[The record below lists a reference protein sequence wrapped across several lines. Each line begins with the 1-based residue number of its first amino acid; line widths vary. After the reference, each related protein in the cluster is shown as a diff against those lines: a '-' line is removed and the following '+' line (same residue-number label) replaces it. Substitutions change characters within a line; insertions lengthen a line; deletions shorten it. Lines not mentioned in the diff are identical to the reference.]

1 MSERLAGGRYG
12 WLYMGVLRL
21 SDEGVLEE
29 VDPGVRGEPAVAA
42 GAGEAGV
49 SESMSTLT

>member
-1 MSERLAGGRYG
+1 VSERLAGGLYG
-12 WLYMGVLRL
+12 WKGVLRL
-21 SDEGVLEE
+21 SDVGVLEE